1 MLKNKIKLS
10 LVDDYVKLVIF
21 ENFFN
26 SYNRLDEIDI
36 SNQQHKNSQLKKVYD
51 AMFEKLHMNDCS
63 LLLLKQQ
70 LKDNNN
76 LSSMCNEENEHDLL
90 EKVFDSINKIERE
103 LKCKMHTLKIDA
115 NELVC
120 VCGKH

>member
-26 SYNRLDEIDI
+26 SYNSFAGIEVVQKR
-36 SNQQHKNSQLKKVYD
+36 NQNSQLRKVYD
-51 AMFEKLHMNDCS
+51 IMFEKLRMNDCS

-70 LKDNNN
+70 LKANNN
-76 LSSMCNEENEHDLL
+76 LSYICNKQTEQDIIN
-90 EKVFDSINKIERE
+90 KIFDSINQIEANLKDKIR
-103 LKCKMHTLKIDA
+103 LLKIKSGDLA
-115 NELVC
+115 IVMS
-120 VCGKH
+120 

>member
-26 SYNRLDEIDI
+26 SYNSFAGIEVVQKR
-36 SNQQHKNSQLKKVYD
+36 NQNSQLRKVYD
-51 AMFEKLHMNDCS
+51 IMFEKLRMNDCS

-70 LKDNNN
+70 LKANNN
-76 LSSMCNEENEHDLL
+76 LSYICNKQTEQDIIN
-90 EKVFDSINKIERE
+90 KIFDSINKIEAN
-103 LKCKMHTLKIDA
+103 LKDKIRLLKIKSGDLA
-115 NELVC
+115 IVMS
-120 VCGKH
+120 